1 MNRISLCIV
10 FFIFFTVHQVSA
22 EVATPELKRGAQ
34 LIGIAGSNG
43 FNPAFDQHIKG
54 DLDKLLPQLK
64 LLNTDATILIEVY
77 YPDKSGDSKEQRI
90 SSAFYLA
97 EQVQQY
103 LKVRH
108 NLDKAFFV
116 AIRDN
121 GAEKL
126 KYTKV
131 RLTTFPRDYFEN

>member
-1 MNRISLCIV
+1 MNRISLYVV
-10 FFIFFTVHQVSA
+10 FFICFIVHQVSA
-22 EVATPELKRGAQ
+22 EVATPELKRGAH
-34 LIGIAGSNG
+34 LIGIAVSNG
-43 FNPAFDQHIKG
+43 FNPAFDQKIKG

-64 LLNTDATILIEVY
+64 LLGADATILIEVY
-77 YPDKSGDSKEQRI
+77 YPDKSGDSKEQRV
-90 SSAFYLA
+90 SSAFSLA

-108 NLDKAFFV
+108 NLDRAFFF

-121 GAEKL
+121 GAEKT
-126 KYTKV
+126 KYPKV